1 MRKVFILALL
11 MLTLSAFL
19 TACGDCGGTASSLP
33 GGGSGGGSGGA
44 GQGEAF
50 ALLYEGNGTKALAVV
65 SDGTSLY
72 VAGFRQSTSDDGLQD
87 AVVWKL
93 DGQGQVVAKR
103 RIGSELMPGSS
114 GFVRNDRAYAL
125 ALHGGYLYVAGY
137 LAGCD
142 DTNQDTCGGYP
153 FVAKLNPSDLSYV
166 NDFGGNSDPGFSQP
180 GVAVLYQTLP
190 YERTYA
196 YALAVDDSGVYVG
209 GFGGTKGFVAV
220 LDPNT
225 GQELRRLVLGS
236 DDAQAKTHV
245 EAVWVRGGSLYVA
258 GHTNVPFDCQGTPTG
273 SVGQQTM
280 GFILKLSTSDL
291 GCDVGFGQGG
301 ILYIRTPGDTEILS
315 LALSQD
321 GTHLLAAGFG
331 GEVVAEGDV
340 NLAVMGLARAW
351 VLDSATGREIVSFP
365 HFPNGYFYTQGGN
378 CRQAQGNLYDSLL
391 LCADRARGLRLASDG
406 NLLLVGHVKGRVQAQ
421 DRFPGT
427 EDGLTESNLFFA
439 SYKVDGTRLAY
450 QEVDFGGGTELGF
463 GVVQGPGGY
472 YYAVGS
478 TTGPVGGVTNTN
490 PKAIVLRFGP

>member
-1 MRKVFILALL
+1 MESEDPIGRGKEVRMRKDTWYGLL
-11 MLTLSAFL
+11 LGLAFL
-19 TACGDCGGTASSLP
+19 LVACGGQR
-33 GGGSGGGSGGA
+33 SGGGGGA
-44 GQGEAF
+44 GPGEAF

-72 VAGFRQSTSDDGLQD
+72 VAGFRQGTYDDGLQD
-87 AVVWKL
+87 AMVWKL
-93 DGQGQVVAKR
+93 DDQGRVVAQR
-103 RIGSELMPGSS
+103 RIGSELMPGYA
-114 GFVRNDRAYAL
+114 GVRVNDRAYAL

-142 DTNQDTCGGYP
+142 DTNEDSCGGYP

-166 NDFGGNSDPGFSQP
+166 NGFGGNSDPGFSQP
-180 GVAVLYQTLP
+180 GVAVLDQISWFT
-190 YERTYA
+190 RTYA

-209 GFGGTKGFVAV
+209 GFGGTEGFVAV

-225 GQELRRLVLGS
+225 GQEQRRLVLGS
-236 DDAQAKTHV
+236 TDAQAKTHV
-245 EAVWVRGGSLYVA
+245 EAVRVQGGSLYVA
-258 GHTNVPFDCQGTPTG
+258 GHTNVPFDCQGSPTG
-273 SVGQQTM
+273 PVDQEAM
-280 GFILKLSTSDL
+280 AFVLKLSASDL
-291 GCDVGFGQGG
+291 ACDGGFGQGG

-321 GTHLLAAGFG
+321 GTRLLAAGFG

-340 NLAVMGLARAW
+340 SLAVMGLARAW
-351 VLDSATGREIVSFP
+351 VLDSATGQEIASFP
-365 HFPNGYFYTQGGN
+365 PFPDGYFYTQGGN
-378 CRQAQGNLYDSLL
+378 CQQVQGNL
-391 LCADRARGLRLASDG
+391 LCADRARSLRLASDG

-427 EDGLTESNLFFA
+427 EDGLTGSNLFFA
-439 SYKVDGTRLAY
+439 RYKVDGTRLAY

-463 GVVQGPGGY
+463 GVAQGPGGY

-478 TTGPVGGVTNTN
+478 TTGPVGSIANTN

>member
-1 MRKVFILALL
+1 MRKDTWYGLL
-11 MLTLSAFL
+11 LGLAFL
-19 TACGDCGGTASSLP
+19 LVACGGQR
-33 GGGSGGGSGGA
+33 SGGGGGA
-44 GQGEAF
+44 GPGEAF

-65 SDGTSLY
+65 SDGASLY
-72 VAGFRQSTSDDGLQD
+72 VAGFRQGTYNDGLQD
-87 AVVWKL
+87 AMVWKL
-93 DGQGQVVAKR
+93 DGQGQVVARR
-103 RIGSELMPGSS
+103 RIGSELMPDYAG
-114 GFVRNDRAYAL
+114 VRVNDRAYAL

-166 NDFGGNSDPGFSQP
+166 EGFGGNSNPGFGQR
-180 GVAVLYQTLP
+180 GVAVLARTSS

-196 YALAVDDSGVYVG
+196 YALAVDDAGVYVG
-209 GFGGTKGFVAV
+209 GFGGTRGFVAV

-225 GQELRRLVLGS
+225 GQEQRRLVLGS
-236 DDAQAKTHV
+236 TNAQAKTHV
-245 EAVWVRGGSLYVA
+245 EAVRVQDGSLYVA
-258 GHTNVPFDCQGTPTG
+258 GHTNVPFDCQGSPTG
-273 SVGQQTM
+273 PVAQETM
-280 GFILKLSTSDL
+280 AFVLKLSASDL
-291 GCDVGFGQGG
+291 ACDGGFGQEG

-321 GTHLLAAGFG
+321 GTRLLAAGFG

-351 VLDSATGREIVSFP
+351 VLDSATGQEIASFP
-365 HFPNGYFYTQGGN
+365 PFPNGYFYQGGN
-378 CRQAQGNLYDSLL
+378 CQRAQGNL

-427 EDGLTESNLFFA
+427 EDGLTGSNLFFA
-439 SYKVDGTRLAY
+439 RYKVDGARLAY
-450 QEVDFGGGTELGF
+450 EEVDFGGGTELGF

-478 TTGPVGGVTNTN
+478 TTGPVGSIANTN

>member
-1 MRKVFILALL
+1 MRV
-11 MLTLSAFL
+11 
-19 TACGDCGGTASSLP
+19 
-33 GGGSGGGSGGA
+33 
-44 GQGEAF
+44 
-50 ALLYEGNGTKALAVV
+50 
-65 SDGTSLY
+65 
-72 VAGFRQSTSDDGLQD
+72 
-87 AVVWKL
+87 
-93 DGQGQVVAKR
+93 
-103 RIGSELMPGSS
+103 
-114 GFVRNDRAYAL
+114 NDWAYAL

-142 DTNQDTCGGYP
+142 DTNQDTCEGYP
-153 FVAKLNPSDLSYV
+153 FVAKLDPSDLNYV
-166 NDFGGNSDPGFSQP
+166 NSFGGNSYPGFSQP
-180 GVAVLYQTLP
+180 GVAVLNQTSL

-209 GFGGTKGFVAV
+209 GFGGTHGFVAV

-245 EAVWVRGGSLYVA
+245 EAVLVRDGSLYVA
-258 GHTNVPFDCQGTPTG
+258 GHTNVPFDCQGTPTD

-280 GFILKLSTSDL
+280 AFVLKLSASDL
-291 GCDVGFGQGG
+291 DCDEEFGQGG

-321 GTHLLAAGFG
+321 GTRLLAAGFG

-340 NLAVMGLARAW
+340 SLAVMGLARAW
-351 VLDSATGREIVSFP
+351 DLDSATGQEIASFP
-365 HFPNGYFYTQGGN
+365 SLPDGYFYTQGGN
-378 CRQAQGNLYDSLL
+378 CQQVDGNL
-391 LCADRARGLRLASDG
+391 LCADRARSLHLASDG

-427 EDGLTESNLFFA
+427 EDGLTGSNLFFA
-439 SYKVDGTRLAY
+439 RYNVDGTRLAY

-463 GVVQGPGGY
+463 GVVQGPGGQ

-478 TTGPVGGVTNTN
+478 TTGPMGSIANTN
-490 PKAIVLRFGP
+490 PKAIVLRFSP

>member
-1 MRKVFILALL
+1 MESEDPIGRGKEVRMRKDTWYGLL
-11 MLTLSAFL
+11 LGLAFL
-19 TACGDCGGTASSLP
+19 LVACGGQR
-33 GGGSGGGSGGA
+33 SGGGGGA
-44 GQGEAF
+44 GSGEAF

-72 VAGFRQSTSDDGLQD
+72 VAGFRQGTYDDGLQD
-87 AVVWKL
+87 AMVWKL

-103 RIGSELMPGSS
+103 RIGSELMPGYA
-114 GFVRNDRAYAL
+114 GVRVNDRAYAL

-166 NDFGGNSDPGFSQP
+166 EGFGGNSNPGFGQR
-180 GVAVLYQTLP
+180 GVAVLARTSS

-196 YALAVDDSGVYVG
+196 YALAVDDAGVYVG
-209 GFGGTKGFVAV
+209 GFGGTRGFVAV

-225 GQELRRLVLGS
+225 GQEQGRLVLGS
-236 DDAQAKTHV
+236 TGAQAKTHV
-245 EAVWVRGGSLYVA
+245 EAVRVQGGNLYVA
-258 GHTNVPFDCQGTPTG
+258 GHTNVPFDCQGSPTG
-273 SVGQQTM
+273 PVAQETM
-280 GFILKLSTSDL
+280 AFVLKLSASDL
-291 GCDVGFGQGG
+291 ACDGGFGQGG
-301 ILYIRTPGDTEILS
+301 VLYIRTPGDTEILS

-321 GTHLLAAGFG
+321 GTRLLAAGFG

-351 VLDSATGREIVSFP
+351 VLDSATGQEIASFP
-365 HFPNGYFYTQGGN
+365 PFPNGYFYQGGN
-378 CRQAQGNLYDSLL
+378 CQQVQGNL

-427 EDGLTESNLFFA
+427 EDGLTGSNLFFA
-439 SYKVDGTRLAY
+439 RYKVDGARLAY
-450 QEVDFGGGTELGF
+450 EEVDFGGGTELGF

-478 TTGPVGGVTNTN
+478 TTGPVGSIANTD

>member
-1 MRKVFILALL
+1 MRKDTWYGLL
-11 MLTLSAFL
+11 LGLAFL
-19 TACGDCGGTASSLP
+19 LVACGGQR
-33 GGGSGGGSGGA
+33 SGGGGGA
-44 GQGEAF
+44 GPGEAF

-72 VAGFRQSTSDDGLQD
+72 VAGFRQSTYDDGLQD
-87 AVVWKL
+87 AMVWKL
-93 DGQGQVVAKR
+93 DGQGQVVAKK
-103 RIGSELMPGSS
+103 RIAAETMPGYPWGS
-114 GFVRNDRAYAL
+114 VNDRAYAL

-142 DTNQDTCGGYP
+142 DTNKDTCGGYP

-166 NDFGGNSDPGFSQP
+166 NGFGGNSFPGFSQP
-180 GVAVLYQTLP
+180 GVAVLYQTSE

-196 YALAVDDSGVYVG
+196 YALAVDDPGVYVG
-209 GFGGTKGFVAV
+209 GFGGTEGFVAV

-225 GQELRRLVLGS
+225 GQEQRRLVLGS
-236 DDAQAKTHV
+236 TDAQAKTHV
-245 EAVWVRGGSLYVA
+245 EAVRVQGGSLYVA
-258 GHTNVPFDCQGTPTG
+258 GHTNVPFDCQGSPTG
-273 SVGQQTM
+273 PVDQQTVA
-280 GFILKLSTSDL
+280 FVLKLSASDL
-291 GCDVGFGQGG
+291 ACDGGFGQGG

-351 VLDSATGREIVSFP
+351 VLDSATGQEIASFP
-365 HFPNGYFYTQGGN
+365 PFPDGYFYTPGGN
-378 CRQAQGNLYDSLL
+378 CQQVQRDYF
-391 LCADRARGLRLASDG
+391 CADRVRGLRLASDG

-427 EDGLTESNLFFA
+427 EDGLTGSNLFFA
-439 SYKVDGTRLAY
+439 RYKVDGTRLAY
-450 QEVDFGGGTELGF
+450 EEVDFGGGTELGF

-478 TTGPVGGVTNTN
+478 TTGPVGSIANTN
-490 PKAIVLRFGP
+490 PKAIVRRFGP

>member
-1 MRKVFILALL
+1 MESEDPIGRGKEVRMRKDTWYGLL
-11 MLTLSAFL
+11 LGLAFL
-19 TACGDCGGTASSLP
+19 LVACGGQR
-33 GGGSGGGSGGA
+33 SGGGGGA
-44 GQGEAF
+44 GPGEAF
-50 ALLYEGNGTKALAVV
+50 ALLYAGNGTKALAVV

-72 VAGFRQSTSDDGLQD
+72 VAGFRQGTYNDGLQD
-87 AVVWKL
+87 AMVWKL
-93 DGQGQVVAKR
+93 DGQGQVVAGS
-103 RIGSELMPGSS
+103 RIGSELMPDYSS
-114 GFVRNDRAYAL
+114 GFVRVNDRAYAL

-142 DTNQDTCGGYP
+142 DTNKDTCGGYP

-166 NDFGGNSDPGFSQP
+166 NGFGGNSNPGFSQP
-180 GVAVLYQTLP
+180 GVAVLYQTSE

-209 GFGGTKGFVAV
+209 GFGGTEGFVVV

-225 GQELRRLVLGS
+225 GQEQRRLVLGS
-236 DDAQAKTHV
+236 TGAQAKTHV
-245 EAVWVRGGSLYVA
+245 EAVRVQGGSLYVA
-258 GHTNVPFDCQGTPTG
+258 GHTNVPFDCQGSPTG
-273 SVGQQTM
+273 PVAQETM
-280 GFILKLSTSDL
+280 AFVLKLSASDL
-291 GCDVGFGQGG
+291 ACDGGFGQGG

-321 GTHLLAAGFG
+321 GTRLLAAGFG

-351 VLDSATGREIVSFP
+351 VLDSATGREIASFP
-365 HFPNGYFYTQGGN
+365 PFPDGYFYTPGENCQLVHGN
-378 CRQAQGNLYDSLL
+378 L
-391 LCADRARGLRLASDG
+391 LCADRVRGLRLASDG

-427 EDGLTESNLFFA
+427 EDGLTGSNLFFA
-439 SYKVDGTRLAY
+439 RYKVDGTRLAY
-450 QEVDFGGGTELGF
+450 EEVDFGGGTELGF

-478 TTGPVGGVTNTN
+478 TTGPVGSIANTD

>member
-19 TACGDCGGTASSLP
+19 TACG
-33 GGGSGGGSGGA
+33 GGGGGGGISGDSGGGGA

-50 ALLYEGNGTKALAVV
+50 ALLYEGDGTKALAVV

-72 VAGFRQSTSDDGLQD
+72 VAGFRQGTYDDGLQD
-87 AVVWKL
+87 AMVWKL
-93 DGQGQVVAKR
+93 DDQGQVVAQM
-103 RIGSELMPGSS
+103 RIGSELMPDYAGVS
-114 GFVRNDRAYAL
+114 VNDRAYAL

-142 DTNQDTCGGYP
+142 DTDQDTCGGYP

-180 GVAVLYQTLP
+180 GVAVLDQTSL
-190 YERTYA
+190 YKRTYA

-225 GQELRRLVLGS
+225 GQEQQRLVLGS
-236 DDAQAKTHV
+236 TDAQAKTHV
-245 EAVWVRGGSLYVA
+245 EAVLVQDGSLYVA
-258 GHTNVPFDCQGTPTG
+258 GHTNVPFDCQGNPTG
-273 SVGQQTM
+273 PVGQQTM
-280 GFILKLSTSDL
+280 GFILKLSTSNLD
-291 GCDVGFGQGG
+291 CDVEFGQEG
-301 ILYIRTPGDTEILS
+301 ILYIQTPGDTEILS
-315 LALSQD
+315 IALSQD
-321 GTHLLAAGFG
+321 GTRLLAAGFG

-340 NLAVMGLARAW
+340 NLQVMGLARAW
-351 VLDSATGREIVSFP
+351 VLNSATGQEIASFP
-365 HFPNGYFYTQGGN
+365 SLPDGYFYTQGGN
-378 CRQAQGNLYDSLL
+378 CQLVDGNL
-391 LCADRARGLRLASDG
+391 LCADRVRSLRLASDG

-421 DRFPGT
+421 NRFPGT
-427 EDGLTESNLFFA
+427 EDGLTGSNLFFA
-439 SYKVDGTRLAY
+439 RYGMDGVRLDY
-450 QEVDFGGGTELGF
+450 QEKDFGGGTELGF

-478 TTGPVGGVTNTN
+478 TTGPVGSIANTN
-490 PKAIVLRFGP
+490 PKAIVLRFGPTSP

>member
-1 MRKVFILALL
+1 MRKDTWYGLL
-11 MLTLSAFL
+11 LGLAFL
-19 TACGDCGGTASSLP
+19 LAACGGQR
-33 GGGSGGGSGGA
+33 SGGGGGA
-44 GQGEAF
+44 GSGEAF

-72 VAGFRQSTSDDGLQD
+72 VAGFRQGTYDDGLQD
-87 AVVWKL
+87 AMVWKL

-103 RIGSELMPGSS
+103 RIGSELMPDYG
-114 GFVRNDRAYAL
+114 GVRVNDRAYAL

-142 DTNQDTCGGYP
+142 DTNQDTCEGYP
-153 FVAKLNPSDLSYV
+153 FVAKLNPSDLGYV
-166 NDFGGNSDPGFSQP
+166 NGFGGNSFPGFSQP
-180 GVAVLYQTLP
+180 GVAVLYQTSE

-209 GFGGTKGFVAV
+209 GFGGTEGFVAV

-225 GQELRRLVLGS
+225 GQEQRRLVLGS
-236 DDAQAKTHV
+236 TDAQAKTHV
-245 EAVWVRGGSLYVA
+245 EAVRVQGGSLYVA
-258 GHTNVPFDCQGTPTG
+258 GHTNVPFDCQGSPTG
-273 SVGQQTM
+273 PVDQQTVA
-280 GFILKLSTSDL
+280 FVLKLSASDL
-291 GCDVGFGQGG
+291 ACDGGFGQGG

-321 GTHLLAAGFG
+321 GTRLLATGFG

-351 VLDSATGREIVSFP
+351 VLDSATGQEIASFP
-365 HFPNGYFYTQGGN
+365 PFPNGYFYQGGN
-378 CRQAQGNLYDSLL
+378 CQQVQGNL
-391 LCADRARGLRLASDG
+391 LCADRVRGLHLASDG

-427 EDGLTESNLFFA
+427 EDGLTGSNLFFA
-439 SYKVDGTRLAY
+439 RYKVDGARLAY
-450 QEVDFGGGTELGF
+450 EEVDFGGGTELGF

-478 TTGPVGGVTNTN
+478 TTGPVGSIANTD
-490 PKAIVLRFGP
+490 PKAIVLQFGP

>member
-19 TACGDCGGTASSLP
+19 TACGGGGG
-33 GGGSGGGSGGA
+33 GGGSGGSGGGGA

-50 ALLYEGNGTKALAVV
+50 ALLYGGNGTKALAVV

-72 VAGFRQSTSDDGLQD
+72 VAGFRQGTYDDGLQD
-87 AVVWKL
+87 AMVWKL
-93 DGQGQVVAKR
+93 DGQGQVVAQR
-103 RIGSELMPGSS
+103 RIGSELMPGYSWA
-114 GFVRNDRAYAL
+114 VRVNDRAYAL

-142 DTNQDTCGGYP
+142 DTSEDSCGGYP

-166 NDFGGNSDPGFSQP
+166 NGFGGNSNPGFSQQ
-180 GVAVLYQTLP
+180 GVAVLGQTSL

-209 GFGGTKGFVAV
+209 GFGGTRGFVAV

-225 GQELRRLVLGS
+225 GEERRRLVLGS
-236 DDAQAKTHV
+236 NDAQAKTHV
-245 EAVWVRGGSLYVA
+245 EAVWVRDGSLYVA
-258 GHTNVPFDCQGTPTG
+258 GHTNVPFDCEGTPTD
-273 SVGQQTM
+273 SVAQQTM
-280 GFILKLSTSDL
+280 GFILKLSTSNLD
-291 GCDVGFGQGG
+291 CDTGFGQGG
-301 ILYIRTPGDTEILS
+301 ILYIQTPGDTEILS
-315 LALSQD
+315 IALSQD
-321 GTHLLAAGFG
+321 GTRLLAAGFG

-351 VLDSATGREIVSFP
+351 VLDSATGQEIASFP
-365 HFPNGYFYTQGGN
+365 PFTDGYFYTQDRNCQPVDGN
-378 CRQAQGNLYDSLL
+378 L
-391 LCADRARGLRLASDG
+391 LCADRVRGLRLASDG

-427 EDGLTESNLFFA
+427 GDGLTESNLFFA
-439 SYKVDGTRLAY
+439 RYKVDGTRLAY

-478 TTGPVGGVTNTN
+478 TTGPVGNIANTN

>member
-1 MRKVFILALL
+1 MRKDTWYGLL
-11 MLTLSAFL
+11 LGLAFL
-19 TACGDCGGTASSLP
+19 LVACGGQR
-33 GGGSGGGSGGA
+33 SGGGGGA
-44 GQGEAF
+44 NSGEAF

-72 VAGFRQSTSDDGLQD
+72 VAGFRQGTPDDGLQD

-93 DGQGQVVAKR
+93 GGQGQVVAKK
-103 RIGSELMPGSS
+103 RIAAETVPGYPWGS
-114 GFVRNDRAYAL
+114 VNDRAYAL

-142 DTNQDTCGGYP
+142 DTDEDTCGGYP

-166 NDFGGNSDPGFSQP
+166 EGFGGNSFPGFSQP
-180 GVAVLYQTLP
+180 GVAVLYQTSE

-209 GFGGTKGFVAV
+209 GFGGTQGFVAV

-225 GQELRRLVLGS
+225 GHEQRRLVLGS

-245 EAVWVRGGSLYVA
+245 EAVWVRDGSLYVA
-258 GHTNVPFDCQGTPTG
+258 GHTNVPFDCQGSPTG
-273 SVGQQTM
+273 PVAQETM
-280 GFILKLSTSDL
+280 AFILKLSTSDL
-291 GCDVGFGQGG
+291 DCDVGFGQGG
-301 ILYIRTPGDTEILS
+301 ILYIQTAGDTEILS
-315 LALSQD
+315 IALSQD
-321 GTHLLAAGFG
+321 GTRLLAAGFG

-340 NLAVMGLARAW
+340 SLAVMGLARAW
-351 VLDSATGREIVSFP
+351 VLDSATGQEIASFP
-365 HFPNGYFYTQGGN
+365 TLSNGYFYNQGGN
-378 CRQAQGNLYDSLL
+378 CQQVDGNL
-391 LCADRARGLRLASDG
+391 LCADRVRGLRLASDG

-427 EDGLTESNLFFA
+427 EDGLTGSNLFFA
-439 SYKVDGTRLAY
+439 RYGMDGTWLDY
-450 QEVDFGGGTELGF
+450 QEKDFGGGTELGF

-478 TTGPVGGVTNTN
+478 TTGPVGSITNTN
-490 PKAIVLRFGP
+490 PKAIVLRFGPTSP

>member
-1 MRKVFILALL
+1 MRKVFLLALL

-19 TACGDCGGTASSLP
+19 TACG
-33 GGGSGGGSGGA
+33 GGGGGGGGGGSGGA
-44 GQGEAF
+44 SQGEAF

-72 VAGFRQSTSDDGLQD
+72 VAGFRQGTYNDGLQD
-87 AVVWKL
+87 AMVWKL
-93 DGQGQVVAKR
+93 DGQGRVVAQR
-103 RIGSELMPGSS
+103 RIGSELMPGYS
-114 GFVRNDRAYAL
+114 GGVRLNDRAYAL

-142 DTNQDTCGGYP
+142 DTNRDGCPGYS
-153 FVAKLNPSDLSYV
+153 FVAKLNSSDLSYV
-166 NDFGGNSDPGFSQP
+166 NGFGGNSFLGLSQP
-180 GVAVLYQTLP
+180 GVAVLDQTSL

-209 GFGGTKGFVAV
+209 GFGGTQGFVAV

-236 DDAQAKTHV
+236 NDAQAETHV
-245 EAVWVRGGSLYVA
+245 EAVLVRGGSLYVA
-258 GHTNVPFDCQGTPTG
+258 GHTNVIFDCQGEPTG
-273 SVGQQTM
+273 PLGRPTM
-280 GFILKLSTSDL
+280 GFIMKLSTSDL
-291 GCDVGFGQGG
+291 DCDVEFGQGG
-301 ILYIRTPGDTEILS
+301 ILYIQTPGDTEILS

-321 GTHLLAAGFG
+321 GMRLLAAGFG
-331 GEVVAEGDV
+331 GEVFAQGGES
-340 NLAVMGLARAW
+340 LAFIMGLARVW
-351 VLDSATGREIVSFP
+351 VLDPATGQEIASFP
-365 HFPNGYFYTQGGN
+365 TLADGYFYNQGGN
-378 CRQAQGNLYDSLL
+378 CQPISGSL
-391 LCADRARGLRLASDG
+391 LCADRVRGLRLASDG

-427 EDGLTESNLFFA
+427 EDGLTGSNLFFA
-439 SYKVDGTRLAY
+439 RYGMDRVRLDY
-450 QEVDFGGGTELGF
+450 QEKDFGGGTELGF

-490 PKAIVLRFGP
+490 LKAIVLRFGPTSP

>member
-1 MRKVFILALL
+1 MRKDTWYGLL
-11 MLTLSAFL
+11 LGLAFL
-19 TACGDCGGTASSLP
+19 LVACGGQR
-33 GGGSGGGSGGA
+33 SGGGGGA
-44 GQGEAF
+44 GPGEAF

-72 VAGFRQSTSDDGLQD
+72 VAGFRQGTYNDGLQD
-87 AVVWKL
+87 AMVWKL
-93 DGQGQVVAKR
+93 DGQGQVVAR
-103 RIGSELMPGSS
+103 SRIGSELMPDYAG
-114 GFVRNDRAYAL
+114 VRVNDRAYAL

-142 DTNQDTCGGYP
+142 DTNQDTCEGYP

-166 NDFGGNSDPGFSQP
+166 NGFGGNSFPGFSQP
-180 GVAVLYQTLP
+180 GVAVLYQTSE

-209 GFGGTKGFVAV
+209 GFGGTEGFVAV

-225 GQELRRLVLGS
+225 GQELGRLVLGS
-236 DDAQAKTHV
+236 TDAQAKTHV
-245 EAVWVRGGSLYVA
+245 EAVRVQGGSLYVA
-258 GHTNVPFDCQGTPTG
+258 GHTNVPFDCQGSPTG
-273 SVGQQTM
+273 PVAQETM
-280 GFILKLSTSDL
+280 AFVLKLSASDL
-291 GCDVGFGQGG
+291 ACDGGFGQGG

-321 GTHLLAAGFG
+321 GTRLLAAGFG

-351 VLDSATGREIVSFP
+351 VLDSATGQEIASFP
-365 HFPNGYFYTQGGN
+365 PFPDGYFYTQGGN
-378 CRQAQGNLYDSLL
+378 CQRVQGNL
-391 LCADRARGLRLASDG
+391 LCADRVRGLHLASDG

-427 EDGLTESNLFFA
+427 EDGLTGSNLFFA
-439 SYKVDGTRLAY
+439 RYKVDGTRLAY
-450 QEVDFGGGTELGF
+450 QEMDFGGGTELGF

-478 TTGPVGGVTNTN
+478 TTGPVGSIANTN

>member
-1 MRKVFILALL
+1 MRKDTWYGLL
-11 MLTLSAFL
+11 LGLAFL
-19 TACGDCGGTASSLP
+19 LVACGGQR
-33 GGGSGGGSGGA
+33 SGGGGGA
-44 GQGEAF
+44 GPGEAF

-72 VAGFRQSTSDDGLQD
+72 VAGFRQGTYGDGLQD
-87 AVVWKL
+87 AMVWKL
-93 DGQGQVVAKR
+93 DGQGRVVAQR
-103 RIGSELMPGSS
+103 RIGSELMPDYG
-114 GFVRNDRAYAL
+114 GVRVNDRAYAL

-166 NDFGGNSDPGFSQP
+166 NGFGGNSYPGFSQP
-180 GVAVLYQTLP
+180 GVAVLYQTSL

-196 YALAVDDSGVYVG
+196 YALAVDDAGVYVG
-209 GFGGTKGFVAV
+209 GFGGTEGFVAV

-225 GQELRRLVLGS
+225 GQEQRRLVLGS
-236 DDAQAKTHV
+236 TDTQAKTHV
-245 EAVWVRGGSLYVA
+245 EAVRVQGGSLYVA
-258 GHTNVPFDCQGTPTG
+258 GHTNVPFDCQGSPTG
-273 SVGQQTM
+273 PVDQETM
-280 GFILKLSTSDL
+280 AFVLKLSASDL
-291 GCDVGFGQGG
+291 ACDGGFGQGG

-351 VLDSATGREIVSFP
+351 VLDSATGQEIASFP
-365 HFPNGYFYTQGGN
+365 PFPNGYFYQGGN
-378 CRQAQGNLYDSLL
+378 CQRVQGNL

-427 EDGLTESNLFFA
+427 EDGLTGSNLFFA
-439 SYKVDGTRLAY
+439 RYKVDGTRLAY
-450 QEVDFGGGTELGF
+450 EEVDFGGGTELGF
-463 GVVQGPGGY
+463 GVAQGPGGY

-478 TTGPVGGVTNTN
+478 TTGPVGSIANTN